1 MKPFISKD
9 TPVTDEVLN
18 LIAYL
23 PTKALPKIV
32 EDGFF
37 RKLTDRDFMRIGVLL
52 AKKVAKRAAP
62 PSAA

>member
-37 RKLTDRDFMRIGVLL
+37 RKLTDRDFLQDRKSV
-52 AKKVAKRAAP
+52 V
-62 PSAA
+62 